1 MIKGVQEKPLVTCG
15 SLSNSIII
23 CIIGKGGIEMT
34 VSQQKVLIVD
44 DEESIRY
51 TFSRFLTDE
60 GYEAVTAR
68 SYDEALAR
76 INETDFDIVFADII
90 LGGKSGID
98 ILREVKKRGLS
109 CPVIM
114 ITGDPSAE
122 NAHIAFQLGAFGH
135 ISKPVNQEKLLH
147 LTRTALGKKH

>member
-1 MIKGVQEKPLVTCG
+1 MEQAACR
-15 SLSNSIII
+15 
-23 CIIGKGGIEMT
+23 
-34 VSQQKVLIVD
+34 QKVLIVD

-51 TFSRFLTDE
+51 TFACFLTDE
-60 GYEAVTAR
+60 GYAVETAM
-68 SYDEALAR
+68 SYDEAIAR
-76 INETDFDIVFADII
+76 INETDFDIIFADII

-98 ILREVKKRGLS
+98 VLREVKNRSLT

-122 NAHIAFQLGAFGH
+122 NAQVAFQLGAFGH

-147 LTRTALGKKH
+147 LTRTALGRKH

>member
-1 MIKGVQEKPLVTCG
+1 MEKTAC
-15 SLSNSIII
+15 
-23 CIIGKGGIEMT
+23 
-34 VSQQKVLIVD
+34 QQKVLIID

-51 TFSRFLTDE
+51 TFACFLTDE
-60 GYEAVTAR
+60 GYKVVTAR
-68 SYDEALAR
+68 NYDEALAR
-76 INETDFDIVFADII
+76 IDETDFDIIFADII

-98 ILREVKKRGLS
+98 ILREVKKRNLS

-114 ITGDPSAE
+114 VTGDPSAE
-122 NAHIAFQLGAFGH
+122 NAHVAFQLGAFGH

>member
-1 MIKGVQEKPLVTCG
+1 MERETSDRKKIL
-15 SLSNSIII
+15 II
-23 CIIGKGGIEMT
+23 
-34 VSQQKVLIVD
+34 D

-51 TFSRFLTDE
+51 TFACFLTDE
-60 GYEAVTAR
+60 GYLVETAR
-68 SYDEALAR
+68 SYDEAIAK
-76 INETDFDIVFADII
+76 IDETDFDVIFADII

-98 ILREVKKRGLS
+98 VLREVKKRKLS

-114 ITGDPSAE
+114 VTGDPSAE
-122 NAHIAFQLGAFGH
+122 NAQVAFQLGAFGH

>member
-1 MIKGVQEKPLVTCG
+1 MEESGRI
-15 SLSNSIII
+15 
-23 CIIGKGGIEMT
+23 
-34 VSQQKVLIVD
+34 QKVLIID

-51 TFSRFLTDE
+51 TFECFLTEE
-60 GYEAVTAR
+60 GYEVMTAA
-68 SYDEALAR
+68 SYDEAIAK
-76 INETDFDIVFADII
+76 IDSDDFDIIFADII

-98 ILREVKKRGLS
+98 VLREIKRRELT

-122 NAHIAFQLGAFGH
+122 NAHMAFQLGAFGH

-147 LTRTALGKKH
+147 LTKTALGIKK

>member
-1 MIKGVQEKPLVTCG
+1 MSQFASLQKPLE
-15 SLSNSIII
+15 LIII
-23 CIIGKGGIEMT
+23 GEGGMAQT
-34 VSQQKVLIVD
+34 VVQQKILIVD

-51 TFSRFLTDE
+51 TFACFLADE
-60 GYEAVTAR
+60 GYKVATAR
-68 SYDEALAR
+68 NYDEAIA
-76 INETDFDIVFADII
+76 IIDATDFDIVFADII

-98 ILREVKKRGLS
+98 LLREIKRRNLP

>member
-1 MIKGVQEKPLVTCG
+1 MEESGRRK
-15 SLSNSIII
+15 
-23 CIIGKGGIEMT
+23 
-34 VSQQKVLIVD
+34 KVLVID

-51 TFSRFLTDE
+51 TFECFLTDE
-60 GYEAVTAR
+60 GYEVTTAKN
-68 SYDEALAR
+68 YGEA
-76 INETDFDIVFADII
+76 ISKIDTSDFDLIFADII

-98 ILREVKKRGLS
+98 VLREVKRRELV

-122 NAHIAFQLGAFGH
+122 SAHAAFQLGAFGH

-147 LTRTALGKKH
+147 LTKTALGMKR